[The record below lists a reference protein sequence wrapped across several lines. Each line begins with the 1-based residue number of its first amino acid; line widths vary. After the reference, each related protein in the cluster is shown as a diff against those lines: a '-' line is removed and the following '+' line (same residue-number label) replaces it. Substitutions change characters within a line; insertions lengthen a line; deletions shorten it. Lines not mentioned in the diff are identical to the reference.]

1 MFSTIRHIRKI
12 RIKRCM
18 PYSHGHICMTH
29 SHKPSFLP
37 TTLPTNSCKKDVKY
51 DMIIADL
58 ETLKDINCQLT
69 TMSYLTMVSTV
80 TSNFLWIFHFIVNK

>member
-1 MFSTIRHIRKI
+1 MFSTIRHISNIKKI
-12 RIKRCM
+12 GINR
-18 PYSHGHICMTH
+18 SMTH

-51 DMIIADL
+51 DMIMADL

-80 TSNFLWIFHFIVNK
+80 TSNFLWIYHIVVNK